1 MKSVSIILLLTFVLV
16 ACGSTTEAPGVVAPD
31 SGFEGVGAAPM
42 VSEEDVP
49 EQELLDPNRIV
60 ARVND
65 EIITVR
71 SIQAEYGDALLTIGE
86 PTDARYR
93 QALERF
99 ALDMIIG
106 RLFLQAAERLGVDV
120 TKEDLER
127 MVQDAEEQLKKRDTT
142 LDEDLR
148 SRGVAR
154 WEWEEEQ
161 RKKLVI
167 QKYFNIALGREG
179 ATSPEVRPLVDFYVR
194 PMEVRGYYQRNI
206 KEYHQDE
213 QAKVG
218 AIFVRVADFEQPGVS
233 GPGAQ
238 AAAKAYASLL
248 LSRARG
254 GEDFDKLVEEVHGGP
269 LSAFEKPIKR
279 SDQQLDFVRNFIWD
293 ARVGEISDLNMTPAG
308 IVILKLEAHHT
319 ARILP
324 YDEAKEEISV
334 QIRYLKFSAAQL
346 KVQLS
351 LLKESVVEPAIFK
364 RELKRRFQAQ
374 TEEVLD
380 ALST

>member
-1 MKSVSIILLLTFVLV
+1 MKCVSLLLLMTFLLV
-16 ACGSTTEAPGVVAPD
+16 ACNSTEETTTASAPG
-31 SGFEGVGAAPM
+31 SGLEGVGSAPM
-42 VSEEDVP
+42 VSEEEVP

-93 QALERF
+93 QALDRF

-106 RLFLQAAERLGVDV
+106 RLFLQAAERLGVDI
-120 TKEDLER
+120 TEQDLER
-127 MVQDAEEQLKKRDTT
+127 MVKEAEEQLKKRDTT

-179 ATSPEVRPLVDFYVR
+179 PSSPELRPLVDFYVR

-206 KEYHQDE
+206 EKYQQDE

-218 AIFVRVADFEQPGVS
+218 AIFIRVADFEQPGVDMIE
-233 GPGAQ
+233 ARD
-238 AAAKAYASLL
+238 AAKAYASLL
-248 LSRARG
+248 LARARG
-254 GEDFDKLVEEVHGGP
+254 GEDFAQLVDEAHGGP
-269 LSAFEKPIKR
+269 LSAFEKPVKR

-293 ARVGEISDLNMTPAG
+293 AEVGDISDLNMTPAG
-308 IVILKLEAHHT
+308 FVVLKLEDYHT
-319 ARILP
+319 ARVLP
-324 YDEAKEEISV
+324 YDEAKADINI
-334 QIRYLKFSAAQL
+334 QIQYLKFTAAQL

-351 LLKESVVEPAIFK
+351 LLKESVVEPAAFK

-380 ALST
+380 ALSI